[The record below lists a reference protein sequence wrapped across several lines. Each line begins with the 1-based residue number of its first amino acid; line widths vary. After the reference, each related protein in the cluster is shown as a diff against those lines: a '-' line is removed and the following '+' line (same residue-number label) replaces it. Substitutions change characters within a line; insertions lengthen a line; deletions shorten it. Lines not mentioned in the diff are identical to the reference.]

1 MTNELLER
9 CKLFASNLEM
19 MKKNFRWESSQ
30 LYAICA
36 NIYTDEGIELNP
48 KRIKATKEIIK
59 CSTNMFSNFR
69 SVSITVPLA
78 TLLSMDKFPSKTFEQ
93 VRLVYDILKEL
104 FSPSAYLTLA
114 AYLIVKNSNLEEYHK
129 LAKRSRLTFDMIKK
143 SHFFLT
149 SSVNCITAVIFA
161 LSNSNET
168 EIIAKADEC
177 FEILKQK
184 LSGGNTIQAISNT
197 LALSEDDSFGLCIK
211 TMRII
216 EGLRSHGYKL
226 NSGVDLAVFAGLA
239 ISNASVEI
247 IIKDILE
254 VNAYLMTVSGFGN
267 IITGSKIMDPKLLG
281 KRRILYSSLIVLDE
295 YSKSSTID
303 SSLGAASFM
312 ASINIINSLSPTNL

>member
-1 MTNELLER
+1 M
-9 CKLFASNLEM
+9 
-19 MKKNFRWESSQ
+19 
-30 LYAICA
+30 
-36 NIYTDEGIELNP
+36 
-48 KRIKATKEIIK
+48 
-59 CSTNMFSNFR
+59 
-69 SVSITVPLA
+69 
-78 TLLSMDKFPSKTFEQ
+78 
-93 VRLVYDILKEL
+93 
-104 FSPSAYLTLA
+104 
-114 AYLIVKNSNLEEYHK
+114 
-129 LAKRSRLTFDMIKK
+129 
-143 SHFFLT
+143 
-149 SSVNCITAVIFA
+149 
-161 LSNSNET
+161 SNSNET

-281 KRRILYSSLIVLDE
+281 KRRILYSALIVLDE

>member
-281 KRRILYSSLIVLDE
+281 KRRILYSALIVLDE